1 MRSFGIVATGLLG
14 QLLFSAR
21 IVVQWA
27 ASERARRPVSPAIF
41 WQLSLL
47 GAIAL
52 SAYGV
57 MRGDLAIVVGQAVV
71 YFIYVRNLHLMGRW
85 GGLPVAIRWATYV
98 LPVAS
103 VGYLAWAAP
112 GTVRQLVRNDVPGG
126 LVAWGIAGQL
136 VFTARFVVQ
145 WILAETRG
153 RSALPGAFWR
163 VSLVGS
169 GMIALYAALRRDPVL
184 LVANVAGCAAYARNL
199 VLDARWR
206 RGSAVRP

>member
-1 MRSFGIVATGLLG
+1 
-14 QLLFSAR
+14 
-21 IVVQWA
+21 
-27 ASERARRPVSPAIF
+27 
-41 WQLSLL
+41 
-47 GAIAL
+47 
-52 SAYGV
+52 
-57 MRGDLAIVVGQAVV
+57 MRGDLAIVIGQAVV

-85 GGLPVAIRWATYV
+85 DGLPVAIRWATYL

-112 GTVRQLVRNDVPGG
+112 GTVRHLVRNDVPSG

-145 WILAETRG
+145 WILAETRK
-153 RSALPGAFWR
+153 RSALPGAFWC

-184 LVANVAGCAAYARNL
+184 LIANVAGCAAYARNL
-199 VLDARWR
+199 VLER
-206 RGSAVRP
+206 RGDRHAATLS

>member
-1 MRSFGIVATGLLG
+1 MRSVGILATGFLG

-27 ASERARRPVSPAIF
+27 ASERAGRPISPALF

-52 SAYGV
+52 FAYGV
-57 MRGDLAIVVGQAVV
+57 MRGDLAIVVGQALV

-85 GGLPVAIRWATYV
+85 DTLPTVIRWATYV
-98 LPVAS
+98 LPLAS

-112 GTVRQLVRNDVPGG
+112 GSLRQLVRNDVPSG

-136 VFTARFVVQ
+136 VFTGRFVVQ
-145 WILAETRG
+145 WILAETRR

-163 VSLVGS
+163 ISLIGS
-169 GMIALYAALRRDPVL
+169 GMIALYAALRRDPVV
-184 LVANVAGCAAYARNL
+184 LVANLAGCAAYARNL
-199 VLDARWR
+199 VLERRSQRDAATL
-206 RGSAVRP
+206 S